1 MEVKGALA
9 HIDLS
14 QLPDHLLQRIA
25 NGEHP
30 LAVLASAVPVDAE
43 GRPVVAALP
52 AGEGAGGGAGTGE
65 IVVEE
70 RAGEAGELASKIER
84 GEGATSHQA
93 TDPPTDRPP
102 TALGPPAP

>member
-30 LAVLASAVPVDAE
+30 LAVLASAVPVDEE
-43 GRPVVAALP
+43 GRPNLAALP
-52 AGEGAGGGAGTGE
+52 SPAGKE
-65 IVVEE
+65 IV
-70 RAGEAGELASKIER
+70 IDN
-84 GEGATSHQA
+84 EGNNEPATN
-93 TDPPTDRPP
+93 
-102 TALGPPAP
+102 